1 MDTGSGKVGTHTTQK
16 LHKKGSVSCIV
27 FISFFVFAKTVLFT
41 DRNNGVGLSSMIA
54 RTGGIAA
61 PYVVLLV
68 KNPFLV
74 LFFIIIPLRNN

>member
-1 MDTGSGKVGTHTTQK
+1 MDTGSGKFGTHTTQK

-27 FISFFVFAKTVLFT
+27 FISFFVFVKTVLFT

-54 RTGGIAA
+54 RIGGIAA

-68 KNPFLV
+68 KKSFSSFI
-74 LFFIIIPLRNN
+74 FFIIPLRNN